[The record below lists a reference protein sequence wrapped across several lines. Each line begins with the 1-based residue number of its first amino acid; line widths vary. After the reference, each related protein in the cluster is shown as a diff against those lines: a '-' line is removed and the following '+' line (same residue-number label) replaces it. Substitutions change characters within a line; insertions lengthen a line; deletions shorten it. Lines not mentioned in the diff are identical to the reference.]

1 MTFVSLSGP
10 LWTSL
15 DGLLGRSHDNNQL
28 CFFGFSGEVWH
39 AAGHGVVKL
48 HLDSFCTINFPIS

>member
-28 CFFGFSGEVWH
+28 CFFGFSGGSLACCRSWGGQI
-39 AAGHGVVKL
+39 ALGFFL
-48 HLDSFCTINFPIS
+48 HHKFSH